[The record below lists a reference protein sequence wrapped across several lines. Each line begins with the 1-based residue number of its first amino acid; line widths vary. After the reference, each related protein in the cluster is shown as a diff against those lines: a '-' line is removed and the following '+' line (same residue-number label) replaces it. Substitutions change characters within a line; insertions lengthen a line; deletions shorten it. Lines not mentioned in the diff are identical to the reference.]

1 MVDGADAT
9 SIKEI
14 HRIPVAIN
22 RQMVDDPDAT
32 SIEDLHRNP
41 VATIARWWTIQMRR
55 RSKIST
61 AWPRWLPGVGA
72 NRTKKSRRSHQSPD
86 GGRSRCDA
94 NRRIPPR
101 GAIAI

>member
-14 HRIPVAIN
+14 HRIPVAIH
-22 RQMVDDPDAT
+22 RQMVDDPQAT
-32 SIEDLHRNP
+32 SIEEFHRNP

-61 AWPRWLPGVGA
+61 AWPRWLPDVGA
-72 NRTKKSRRSHQSPD
+72 TLCQGTWILSD
-86 GGRSRCDA
+86 
-94 NRRIPPR
+94 
-101 GAIAI
+101 